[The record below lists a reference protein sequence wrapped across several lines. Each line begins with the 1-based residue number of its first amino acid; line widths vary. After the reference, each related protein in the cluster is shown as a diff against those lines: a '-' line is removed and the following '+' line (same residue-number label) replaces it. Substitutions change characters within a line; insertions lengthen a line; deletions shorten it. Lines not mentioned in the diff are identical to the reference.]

1 MYQFL
6 HGTYLYLS
14 KRYCPSERFCSF
26 LFFLSVPYSDR
37 LLLFWVC
44 GTEMFGK
51 LLAFCSYESSVVS
64 CWRLKLHWSVLCK
77 PFSYLL
83 FTSVLQGC
91 NFDLLIWLQLAVLK
105 NLMYRWRLLRFQ
117 RAVWLIDFS
126 LTFVLNGFV
135 CFELLMSVMFH
146 DAYCVFANICL
157 VSAKLKNDLP
167 LSTAN

>member
-1 MYQFL
+1 MVHICTFQK
-6 HGTYLYLS
+6 GTAPV
-14 KRYCPSERFCSF
+14 RDFVPFF
-26 LFFLSVPYSDR
+26 FFLSVPYSDR

-105 NLMYRWRLLRFQ
+105 KLNVPLKIAAFPKSCMTHWFFID
-117 RAVWLIDFS
+117 VCPEWLCLFWAADVCNVS
-126 LTFVLNGFV
+126 RCVL
-135 CFELLMSVMFH
+135 CF
-146 DAYCVFANICL
+146 C
-157 VSAKLKNDLP
+157 
-167 LSTAN
+167 